1 MKTMQV
7 GELKAHFS
15 EVLDE
20 VKKGHEIGISYGRS
34 KETVAVLVRYDQYR
48 NKKKRK
54 LGILRGKGSVTFK
67 DDFKMTDE
75 EFLGS

>member
-1 MKTMQV
+1 
-7 GELKAHFS
+7 
-15 EVLDE
+15 
-20 VKKGHEIGISYGRS
+20 
-34 KETVAVLVRYDQYR
+34 VAVLVPYDQYR

-54 LGILRGKGSVTFK
+54 LGILRGKGSVIFK